1 MLGDKKD
8 DIFLSR
14 WINGEL
20 SEQELE
26 EFRTHPEY
34 DHYVKIMTGADA
46 LDLRDYD
53 IEKELQ
59 SLKSKKSSQAPK
71 KIGKTIKLW
80 PVIGIAASIAII
92 IGVFLYNPNS
102 SFVTEYGETLS
113 VQLPDGSEM
122 ILNAKSKAS
131 FNQENWKNTRLVSLE
146 GEAFFKVKKGSKFT
160 VETTNGEVSVLGT
173 QFNVQSQNSFF
184 EVNCYEGKVS
194 VVNRANTAI
203 LTAGKAYRNIG
214 SSAEKWTFTGEQP
227 TWLTY
232 TSSFKS
238 IPIEYVFKELEKQY
252 NIQIKTSNTD
262 LKTIYTGTFPNND
275 LEVALRTVF
284 STLGMDYNL
293 SKDRKTV
300 VLEK

>member
-1 MLGDKKD
+1 M
-8 DIFLSR
+8 
-14 WINGEL
+14 
-20 SEQELE
+20 
-26 EFRTHPEY
+26 
-34 DHYVKIMTGADA
+34 
-46 LDLRDYD
+46 
-53 IEKELQ
+53 
-59 SLKSKKSSQAPK
+59 
-71 KIGKTIKLW
+71 
-80 PVIGIAASIAII
+80 
-92 IGVFLYNPNS
+92 
-102 SFVTEYGETLS
+102 
-113 VQLPDGSEM
+113 
-122 ILNAKSKAS
+122 
-131 FNQENWKNTRLVSLE
+131 
-146 GEAFFKVKKGSKFT
+146 
-160 VETTNGEVSVLGT
+160 
-173 QFNVQSQNSFF
+173 QSQNSFF

-293 SKDRKTV
+293 SEDRKTV